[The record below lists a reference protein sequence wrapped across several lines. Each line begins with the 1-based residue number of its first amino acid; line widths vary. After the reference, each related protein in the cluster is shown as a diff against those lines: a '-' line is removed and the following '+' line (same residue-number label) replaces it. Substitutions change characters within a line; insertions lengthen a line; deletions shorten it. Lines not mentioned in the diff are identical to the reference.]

1 MSDRL
6 LTGAVRDYY
15 EGRLETFGPTAR
27 GVDWNSTDS
36 QERRFEQLLPTSWNE
51 VGRSI
56 LDYGCGYGALLTYLR
71 ARNWSGEYVGY
82 DLSSEMVSAARQQ
95 HGSDGRFEIDLP
107 TTTFEYTLASGLFN
121 VRLGFA
127 EAQWEE
133 YISAVLDEMWTCTVS
148 VMAFNMLTS
157 HSDPD
162 RRREDLYYAD
172 PGRFL
177 DLCVRKY
184 SRHVRLHHGYGLYE
198 FTIQV
203 EA

>member
-1 MSDRL
+1 MCEGA

-15 EGRLETFGPTAR
+15 ESRLEAFGATAK
-27 GVDWNSTDS
+27 GVDWNSTES
-36 QERRFEQLLPTSWNE
+36 QELRFDQLLPAGWRDA
-51 VGRSI
+51 GRSL

-71 ARNWSGEYVGY
+71 ALNWPGLYVGY
-82 DLSSEMVSAARQQ
+82 DLSVDMVAAAREQ
-95 HGSDGRFEIDLP
+95 HGSDARFVTDLP
-107 TTTFEYTLASGLFN
+107 TDTFECTLASGVLN

-127 EAQWEE
+127 QDRWEGHIE
-133 YISAVLDEMWTCTVS
+133 AVLDEMWGCTAS
-148 VMAFNMLTS
+148 VMSFNMLTS

-162 RRREDLYYAD
+162 RQREDLYYAD
-172 PGRFL
+172 PSRFL
-177 DLCVRKY
+177 ELCIRRY